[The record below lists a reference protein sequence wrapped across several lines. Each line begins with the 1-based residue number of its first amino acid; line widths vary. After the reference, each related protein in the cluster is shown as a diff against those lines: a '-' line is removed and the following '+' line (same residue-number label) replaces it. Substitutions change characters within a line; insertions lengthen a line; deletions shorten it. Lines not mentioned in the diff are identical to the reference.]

1 MGLSAVLLAE
11 TTTTTG
17 GGMEAITG
25 GVTSLGTVVTSVF
38 GMITDNPLLVVFL
51 AAGLIGTAIG
61 VFKKLK
67 GASGGK
73 N

>member
-1 MGLSAVLLAE
+1 MGASAVLLAE
-11 TTTTTG
+11 TTTTS

-38 GMITDNPLLVVFL
+38 GMITGNPLLVVFL
-51 AAGLIGTAIG
+51 AAGLIGTAVA

>member
-1 MGLSAVLLAE
+1 MGVSAVLLAE

-38 GMITDNPLLVVFL
+38 GMITGNPLLVVL
-51 AAGLIGTAIG
+51 LSASLIGVAVG

-67 GASGGK
+67 KASH
-73 N
+73 